1 MVITYDFSTVHRSSA
16 VVSRHFSR
24 YCYWRE
30 GSRVSSNAIYRR
42 GKEAAENVYS
52 RRVFLFS
59 FFFVF
64 FRPTFPCVRSRWT
77 SPSVL
82 LHTSTLSVSLSLCV
96 FFFFLPENRILRSRT
111 KAAKLEQQEQEEVVV
126 RARLPSMW
134 GRGTMVKVKRL

>member
-1 MVITYDFSTVHRSSA
+1 MTFPLFIAPAPLYRAISLGIVIGG
-16 VVSRHFSR
+16 
-24 YCYWRE
+24 E

-42 GKEAAENVYS
+42 DKEAAENVYA

-82 LHTSTLSVSLSLCV
+82 LHTSALSVSLSLCV
-96 FFFFLPENRILRSRT
+96 FFFF
-111 KAAKLEQQEQEEVVV
+111 
-126 RARLPSMW
+126 
-134 GRGTMVKVKRL
+134 